1 MLATP
6 TRTNRLSWLAS
17 RRPGD
22 PAAAARAVTRRAQV
36 CTAQRRDPD
45 RAAGQPG
52 AEPHDP
58 AHIAQ
63 GRGDHVD
70 PGVGVVDPVHRDL
83 VNAQPGP
90 LRQHEQFGVEEP
102 ARVRSERQQGPGR
115 VRADRLEPA
124 LRVGEA
130 RAEGSVEQQVV
141 AAGNDLAFRAADHPG
156 APGQPGPDRDVAV
169 PGQQRRDQRQ
179 QRVQV
184 SGQVHVHIG
193 VDVGVAAGP
202 DRAQRP
208 APPGPLDTDRAHQ
221 RELGRQL
228 QGLGPGAVGA
238 SVVGDRDAG
247 RERKA
252 VIQEGAQP
260 PDGRAEVAFL
270 VADRDHDLDLRFSRN
285 PRGRCFS
292 RGPGSERGPE
302 YGISG
307 MHGADTPRRCF
318 TAP

>member
-6 TRTNRLSWLAS
+6 TRTNRVSWLAS
-17 RRPGD
+17 RRPCG
-22 PAAAARAVTRRAQV
+22 PGLRSAGT
-36 CTAQRRDPD
+36 PD

-58 AHIAQ
+58 AQIAQ
-63 GRGDHVD
+63 GGGHHVD

-90 LRQHEQFGVEEP
+90 LRQHEQFRVEEP
-102 ARVRSERQQGPGR
+102 ARVRGERQQGPGR

-130 RAEGSVEQQVV
+130 GAEGCVQQQVV
-141 AAGNDLAFRAADHPG
+141 AAGNYLPLRAADHPG
-156 APGQPGPDRDVAV
+156 TPRQPGPDCDIAV

-184 SGQVHVHIG
+184 GGQVHVHVGI
-193 VDVGVAAGP
+193 DVGVAASP
-202 DRAQRP
+202 DRAQRS
-208 APPGPLDTDRAHQ
+208 APPGPVDMDHAHQ
-221 RELGRQL
+221 REFGRQL
-228 QGLGPGAVGA
+228 QGLGPGTVGA

-252 VIQEGAQP
+252 VIQESTQP
-260 PDGRAEVAFL
+260 PDGRPEVTL
-270 VADRDHDLDLRFSRN
+270 LITDRNHDLDLGFPGI
-285 PRGRCFS
+285 PRGRGFS
-292 RGPGSERGPE
+292 RGPAPERGAASGRRPE
-302 YGISG
+302 YGVSG
-307 MHGADTPRRCF
+307 MHGPDTRRRCF
-318 TAP
+318 IAP